1 MKNTLVLIF
10 FLVKS
15 FLSEEAYLPDEI
27 LENYSEYVQLEDF
40 QNTCSIEKQI
50 AEYGEEKL
58 KEYILNQKCIPDLKS
73 FNLILEEG
81 WQELINFIVQDIYL
95 PNLIDPSQPL
105 YVYFNKNL
113 SNIKVFN
120 NLIVDFNSM
129 KNMSVVY
136 SHEVKSDDTIQI
148 KAKIANHNYVPLY
161 TNVFCYKDMLIVTA
175 VFKNKQNQLFRLY
188 DVKHLY
194 DTMSS
199 KECNFSYNYFNF
211 SFEITFQKENKFKV
225 WEKLFKS

>member
-1 MKNTLVLIF
+1 
-10 FLVKS
+10 VKS
-15 FLSEEAYLPDEI
+15 YLSEEAYLPDEV

-50 AEYGEEKL
+50 AEYSQEKL
-58 KEYILNQKCIPDLKS
+58 KEYILSQKCIPDLKS

-81 WQELINFIVQDIYL
+81 WQDLINFIVQDIYL

-113 SNIKVFN
+113 STIKVLS

-129 KNMSVVY
+129 KNMSLVY
-136 SHEVKSDDTIQI
+136 SYEEKSDDTIEI
-148 KAKIANHNYVPLY
+148 KAKIPNYTYVPLY
-161 TNVFCYKDMLIVTA
+161 TNVFCYKDMLIITA

-188 DVKHLY
+188 DVKYLY
-194 DTMSS
+194 DTMRS
-199 KECNFSYNYFNF
+199 KECTFSYNYFNF
-211 SFEITFQKENKFKV
+211 SFEISFQKENKFKV